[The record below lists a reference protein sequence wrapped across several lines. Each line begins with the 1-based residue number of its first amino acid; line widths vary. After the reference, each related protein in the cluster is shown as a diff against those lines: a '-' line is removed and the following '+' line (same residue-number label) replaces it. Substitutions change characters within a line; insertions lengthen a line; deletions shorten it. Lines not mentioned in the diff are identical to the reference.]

1 MKKVRFPFLDLS
13 DVNRNYIEALR
24 SAATRVVDSGRYI
37 GGPEVELFEKDLA
50 SQCHAPYAIGVSTGL
65 DALRLILS
73 AWIEMGMLKKDD
85 GVIVPGNTFIASLLA
100 IVHAGL
106 RPVIVDPDPATF
118 CLSAQGI
125 EQACRTTDGIKAVM
139 PVHLYGNVAWNEEI
153 ARVVADNRLLVIEDT
168 AQAIG
173 AIAPS
178 QGLFGS
184 DRAGAL
190 GHAGAFSFYPTKNI
204 GALGDAGAV
213 VAHDATLATV
223 IRQLANYGS
232 DRRYHNIYAGFNC
245 RLDPIQAA
253 MIRAKLPDTL
263 SANSRRFA
271 RAVAYGNEIRN
282 PLVITPRI
290 SPNVT
295 DQVWHQYVIR
305 VRNGH
310 RNQLK
315 EYLACEGVETDIHY
329 PIPPHLQPCF
339 SHLPHQP
346 LPVSEQLAEE
356 VLSLPIS
363 DTTSVADAAE
373 IARIINRFNP

>member
-1 MKKVRFPFLDLS
+1 M
-13 DVNRNYIEALR
+13 
-24 SAATRVVDSGRYI
+24 
-37 GGPEVELFEKDLA
+37 
-50 SQCHAPYAIGVSTGL
+50 
-65 DALRLILS
+65 
-73 AWIEMGMLKKDD
+73 
-85 GVIVPGNTFIASLLA
+85 PGNTFIASLLA

-125 EQACRTTDGIKAVM
+125 EQACRTTDEIKAVM

-184 DRAGAL
+184 DLAGAL

-213 VAHDATLATV
+213 VTHDATLATV

-305 VRNGH
+305 VRNGQ
-310 RNQLK
+310 RDPLK

-329 PIPPHLQPCF
+329 PVPPHLQPCF